1 MHSHLAKPFI
11 ALVLALAIP
20 LALPLTAWADAAKLD
35 SYLPQGCYHAGEYQ
49 QHKTLA
55 GMDKP
60 LITDGSFAFNCNQGL
75 IWHTQSPIIETII
88 YKAQGDH
95 VIMRADGSTQALDS
109 RAQRAL
115 GKILNNLIGGNSD
128 YLQQTFSITE
138 KSNSIEEGNSAGK
151 ESGIGKE
158 NNIGKESSL
167 ELIPKNKQMQKFL
180 RSLSITPQTDSV
192 KITLQLA
199 EQETIAIRIFA
210 RHSFA
215 NLEQAQCEQLPKLSP
230 QACKILFKGMH

>member
-1 MHSHLAKPFI
+1 MRLSFVKIFTTI
-11 ALVLALAIP
+11 VLALAIP
-20 LALPLTAWADAAKLD
+20 LSLTAWADAANLS

-49 QHKTLA
+49 QHRTLA

-75 IWHTQSPIIETII
+75 IWHTQSPITETII

-95 VIMRADGSTQALDS
+95 VIVQADGSSQILDS

-128 YLQQTFSITE
+128 YLQQTFSIVE
-138 KSNSIEEGNSAGK
+138 KDNSIE
-151 ESGIGKE
+151 
-158 NNIGKESSL
+158 KESSVQL
-167 ELIPKNKQMQKFL
+167 TPKNKQMQKFL
-180 RSLSITPQTDSV
+180 RSLTITPQADSV
-192 KITLQLA
+192 NITLQLA

-210 RHSFA
+210 RHSFT
-215 NLEQAQCEQLPKLSP
+215 NLEQTQCEQIPKLP
-230 QACKILFKGMH
+230 PPACKILFKGAH

>member
-1 MHSHLAKPFI
+1 MRSHFAKPFI
-11 ALVLALAIP
+11 AFVLAFAVP
-20 LALPLTAWADAAKLD
+20 LALPITAWADATKLD

-49 QHKTLA
+49 QHKMLA
-55 GMDKP
+55 GMDNP
-60 LITDGSFAFNCNQGL
+60 LITNGSFAFNCNQGL

-95 VIMRADGSTQALDS
+95 VIVRPDGSTQALDS

-138 KSNSIEEGNSAGK
+138 KSNSIEEVSSAEK

-158 NNIGKESSL
+158 SSL
-167 ELIPKNKQMQKFL
+167 VLTPKNKQMQKFL
-180 RSLSITPQTDSV
+180 HSLSITPQAESV
-192 KITLQLA
+192 KITLKLA

-210 RHSFA
+210 RQSFS
-215 NLEQAQCEQLPKLSP
+215 NLEQAQCEQLPKLPP
-230 QACKILFKGMH
+230 QSCKILFKGMH

>member
-1 MHSHLAKPFI
+1 MRSPFAKIFASIFLTIFPTMFPTMFLVFTASLA
-11 ALVLALAIP
+11 A
-20 LALPLTAWADAAKLD
+20 PLTAWAGTTKLS
-35 SYLPQGCYHAGEYQ
+35 SYLPEGCYHAGEYQ

-75 IWHTQSPIIETII
+75 IWHTQSPITETII

-95 VIMRADGSTQALDS
+95 VIMHADGSAQVLDS

-128 YLQQTFSITE
+128 YLQQTFSILEKNSTE
-138 KSNSIEEGNSAGK
+138 KD
-151 ESGIGKE
+151 
-158 NNIGKESSL
+158 SSV

-180 RSLSITPQTDSV
+180 HSLSITPQADSV

-199 EQETIAIRIFA
+199 EQETIAIHIFA
-210 RHSFA
+210 RRSFTS
-215 NLEQAQCEQLPKLSP
+215 LEQAQCEQLSKLPP
-230 QACKILFKGMH
+230 QACKILFKGAH

>member
-1 MHSHLAKPFI
+1 MRSPFAKIFATIFLMLATF
-11 ALVLALAIP
+11 LAA
-20 LALPLTAWADAAKLD
+20 PLTVWADATKLS
-35 SYLPQGCYHAGEYQ
+35 SYLPEGCYHAGEYQ

-75 IWHTQSPIIETII
+75 IWHTQSPITETII

-95 VIMRADGSTQALDS
+95 VIMHADGSTQVLDS

-128 YLQQTFSITE
+128 YLQQTFSTLDKNSVGKDNTE
-138 KSNSIEEGNSAGK
+138 KENSV
-151 ESGIGKE
+151 
-158 NNIGKESSL
+158 
-167 ELIPKNKQMQKFL
+167 ELTPKNKQMQKFL
-180 RSLSITPQTDSV
+180 HSLSITPQADSV

-210 RHSFA
+210 RRSFTS
-215 NLEQAQCEQLPKLSP
+215 LEQAQCELLPKLPP
-230 QACKILFKGMH
+230 QACKILFKGAH

>member
-1 MHSHLAKPFI
+1 MRSPFAKSFI
-11 ALVLALAIP
+11 AIFLMFATP
-20 LALPLTAWADAAKLD
+20 LAAWANTTTLS
-35 SYLPQGCYHAGEYQ
+35 SYLPEGCYHAGEYQ

-75 IWHTQSPIIETII
+75 IWHTQSPISETII
-88 YKAQGDH
+88 YKAQGNH
-95 VIMRADGSTQALDS
+95 VVVRADGSTQVLDS

-128 YLQQTFSITE
+128 YLQQTFSIV
-138 KSNSIEEGNSAGK
+138 
-151 ESGIGKE
+151 E
-158 NNIGKESSL
+158 NEDRV
-167 ELIPKNKQMQKFL
+167 ELTPKNKQMQKFL
-180 RSLSITPQTDSV
+180 HSLSITPQTDSV

-210 RHSFA
+210 RRSFTR
-215 NLEQAQCEQLPKLSP
+215 LEQPQCEQLPKLPP
-230 QACKILFKGMH
+230 QACKILFKGTR

>member
-1 MHSHLAKPFI
+1 MRLPFAKIFVAI
-11 ALVLALAIP
+11 VLALAIP
-20 LALPLTAWADAAKLD
+20 LALPLTAWADATKLG

-49 QHKTLA
+49 QHKTIA

-88 YKAQGDH
+88 YKAQGEH
-95 VIMRADGSTQALDS
+95 VIVRADGSTQALDS

-138 KSNSIEEGNSAGK
+138 KNNSIEEG
-151 ESGIGKE
+151 
-158 NNIGKESSL
+158 SSL
-167 ELIPKNKQMQKFL
+167 ELTPKNKQMQKFL
-180 RSLSITPQTDSV
+180 HSLSITPQADSV

-210 RHSFA
+210 RHSLA
-215 NLEQAQCEQLPKLSP
+215 NLEQNQCEQLPKLPP

>member
-1 MHSHLAKPFI
+1 MRAPSAKIFTAMLLMFAAPF
-11 ALVLALAIP
+11 A
-20 LALPLTAWADAAKLD
+20 AWADTTKL
-35 SYLPQGCYHAGEYQ
+35 SGYLPESCYLAGEYQ

-75 IWHTQSPIIETII
+75 IWHTQAPITETII
-88 YKAQGDH
+88 YKLQGNH
-95 VIMRADGSTQALDS
+95 VVLRADGSAQALDG

-128 YLQQTFSITE
+128 YLKQTFSIAE
-138 KSNSIEEGNSAGK
+138 KN
-151 ESGIGKE
+151 
-158 NNIGKESSL
+158 SSL

-180 RSLSITPQTDSV
+180 HSLSITPQADSV

-199 EQETIAIRIFA
+199 EQETIAIRIFE
-210 RHSFA
+210 RRSFTS
-215 NLEQAQCEQLPKLSP
+215 LEQTQCEQLPKLPP
-230 QACKILFKGMH
+230 QACKILFKGTR

>member
-1 MHSHLAKPFI
+1 MRAFFSKFFTAIFFI
-11 ALVLALAIP
+11 STA
-20 LALPLTAWADAAKLD
+20 PLTAWANTTTLS
-35 SYLPQGCYHAGEYQ
+35 SYLPEGCYHAGEYQ

-55 GMDKP
+55 GMDNP
-60 LITDGSFAFNCNQGL
+60 LITDGSFVFNCNQGL
-75 IWHTQSPIIETII
+75 IWHTQSPITETII

-95 VIMRADGSTQALDS
+95 FMVRADGGTQVLDS

-138 KSNSIEEGNSAGK
+138 KETSDEKGT
-151 ESGIGKE
+151 
-158 NNIGKESSL
+158 NNEKESSV

-180 RSLSITPQTDSV
+180 HSLSITPQTDSV

-210 RHSFA
+210 RRSFTS
-215 NLEQAQCEQLPKLSP
+215 LEQTQCEQLAKLPP
-230 QACKILFKGMH
+230 QACKILFKGAR

>member
-1 MHSHLAKPFI
+1 MRPPFAKNFAAMFLTMFLMLTTFP
-11 ALVLALAIP
+11 
-20 LALPLTAWADAAKLD
+20 TAWADTAKL
-35 SYLPQGCYHAGEYQ
+35 SNYLPEGCYHAGEYQ

-75 IWHTQSPIIETII
+75 IWHTQSPITETII

-95 VIMRADGSTQALDS
+95 VIMRADGSAQVLDS

-128 YLQQTFSITE
+128 YLQQTFSIVEKNGVEKASTE
-138 KSNSIEEGNSAGK
+138 KDNKDKENSIE
-151 ESGIGKE
+151 
-158 NNIGKESSL
+158 L
-167 ELIPKNKQMQKFL
+167 TPKNKQMQKFL
-180 RSLSITPQTDSV
+180 HSLSITPQTDSV

-199 EQETIAIRIFA
+199 EQETVTIRIFA
-210 RHSFA
+210 RHSFTS
-215 NLEQAQCEQLPKLSP
+215 LEQTQCEQLPKLPP
-230 QACKILFKGMH
+230 QACKILFKGTH

>member
-95 VIMRADGSTQALDS
+95 VIVRADGSTQALDS

-138 KSNSIEEGNSAGK
+138 KSNSIEEGNSAEK
-151 ESGIGKE
+151 D
-158 NNIGKESSL
+158 SSI

-180 RSLSITPQTDSV
+180 HSLSITPQAESV

-215 NLEQAQCEQLPKLSP
+215 NLEQAQCEQLPKLPP